1 MVKLSKIGKR
11 VLAGSARR
19 AALVINQAAKEIR
32 SGLRELLDVPAG
44 DAEKG
49 AAVQGKPAASP
60 AVPDVP
66 RLGDPAKP
74 AQVFGR
80 QSCPWTGRTLAL
92 LEREN
97 SQFEFIDLDA
107 PENGMLSTWLV
118 AETKQNTNPYVF
130 LRGRFIGGFNAL
142 DEVVRLGQLSYEM
155 MSAQEKAR
163 QPSRVRIEIAP
174 RDDHGRPPP
183 GEV

>member
-1 MVKLSKIGKR
+1 MVELSKIGKR
-11 VLAGSARR
+11 VLAGSVRR
-19 AALVINQAAKEIR
+19 AASVMNQAAKEIR
-32 SGLRELLDVPAG
+32 SGWRELLDTPPG

-49 AAVQGKPAASP
+49 AAVHGRPPASP
-60 AVPDVP
+60 AATNVP

-107 PENGMLSTWLV
+107 PENGMLTTWLV

-142 DEVVRLGQLSYEM
+142 DEIVRLGQLSYET

-163 QPSRVRIEIAP
+163 QPSRIRIEVAP
-174 RDDHGRPPP
+174 RDDHDRPPP